1 LQGEKTMQYR
11 YEFQRRNNMLSVL
24 LSIIAAIALIA
35 LCLIGCYL
43 TVGGALLVSVLQP
56 LF

>member
-1 LQGEKTMQYR
+1 MQYR

>member
-1 LQGEKTMQYR
+1 MQYR
-11 YEFQRRNNMLSVL
+11 YELQQKNNTAGIL

-35 LCLIGCYL
+35 LCLITCYL
-43 TVGGALLVSVLQP
+43 TVGGALVVSVLEP